1 MNIEV
6 MGANAARHAIYDKL
20 ESEIKTAE
28 AKLDTL
34 KARAEVAKA
43 NAEIKAIAALAAHGL
58 EIHHQLLE
66 LKRSSEDQC
75 EQAKTDLEARIAA
88 FEKAV
93 NEVEAKAKGHWNKTV
108 LVLLAVA
115 GLAIGRLVARRV
127 WERFVNQANRK
138 RSSLPQQGGKQ
149 AARV

>member
-43 NAEIKAIAALAAHGL
+43 NVELKAIAALATQKL
-58 EIHHQLLE
+58 ELHEKLRELKASSEANWQLL
-66 LKRSSEDQC
+66 K
-75 EQAKTDLEARIAA
+75 KDLETRIAA
-88 FEKAV
+88 FEKSV
-93 NEVEAKAKGHWNKTV
+93 KEIEAKVKA
-108 LVLLAVA
+108 L
-115 GLAIGRLVARRV
+115 
-127 WERFVNQANRK
+127 
-138 RSSLPQQGGKQ
+138 
-149 AARV
+149 